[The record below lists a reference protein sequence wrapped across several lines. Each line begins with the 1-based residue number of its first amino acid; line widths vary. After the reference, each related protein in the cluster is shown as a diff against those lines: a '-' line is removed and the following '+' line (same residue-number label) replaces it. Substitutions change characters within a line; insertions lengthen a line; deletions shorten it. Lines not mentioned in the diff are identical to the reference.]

1 MIAQSLGKTPTLVR
15 LTDTTIGLQGCN
27 RCVTGYTI
35 EDHSFTTEA
44 DQWACTRKYCP
55 NDKDQTAI
63 KLLNSVTTFAEDGED
78 YKLFD
83 ANNKQV
89 GTLIYITP

>member
-1 MIAQSLGKTPTLVR
+1 MAQSLGKTPTLVR

-44 DQWACTRKYCP
+44 DQWACTRKSCP